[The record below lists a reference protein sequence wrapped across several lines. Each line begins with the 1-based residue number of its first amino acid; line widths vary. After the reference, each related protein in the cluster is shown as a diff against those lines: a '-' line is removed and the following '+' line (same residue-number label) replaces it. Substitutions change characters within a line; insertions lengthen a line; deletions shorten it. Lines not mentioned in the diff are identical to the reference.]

1 MTTTAPTITSVAI
14 DTAAQAVSNAS
25 WGRLGGGFLVYDD
38 TLTGGAWY
46 SNGSRPD
53 TRGCIVIIVPSGS
66 VSYDDAR
73 HLVLAS
79 IPGYACRGCGATFA
93 PTTESSHWCRSCVDC
108 TEWED
113 EDLDDI

>member
-14 DTAAQAVSNAS
+14 DAAAQAVSNAS
-25 WGRLGGGFLVYDD
+25 WGRLGGGFLVYDEA
-38 TLTGGAWY
+38 LSGGAWY
-46 SNGSRPD
+46 SNSSRPN
-53 TRGCIVIIVPSGS
+53 TRGCIVIIVPTHC

-79 IPGYACRGCGATFA
+79 IPG
-93 PTTESSHWCRSCVDC
+93 